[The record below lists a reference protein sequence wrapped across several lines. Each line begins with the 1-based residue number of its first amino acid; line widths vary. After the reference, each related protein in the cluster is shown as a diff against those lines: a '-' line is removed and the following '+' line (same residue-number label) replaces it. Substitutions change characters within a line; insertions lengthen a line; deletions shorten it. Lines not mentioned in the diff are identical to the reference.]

1 MDDRIRLNYTNVL
14 NNRVEQHGVK
24 LAEIKKLSK
33 KFKEIHRK
41 IEEDTRSGKLGFRKL
56 PYNTKLV
63 PEILSLA
70 ERYRYKYNNFV
81 VIGIG
86 GSALGNI
93 AIQQALHHSCWNM
106 LSKEERKGWL
116 RLFVLDNV
124 DPVFIKDILDI
135 IDVRETVFN
144 IISKAG
150 TTAECLANF
159 FVLLKELKKC
169 YKKEDLDKFKQ
180 HIIITTGPEKG
191 FLRELVN
198 KEGYTSF
205 VIEDNVV
212 GRFSVLSPVGLVSA
226 AFTGVDIKMLL
237 RGAREIDTLCS
248 KNDSLFNNIA
258 GMYAVLQ
265 YLLYQK
271 GKHISVML
279 PYSNNLYYLA
289 DWFRQLWA
297 ESLGKKYN
305 LNNQIVNVGPTPI
318 KALGVTD
325 QHSQLQLYIEGP
337 YDKVVTFLSLEKY
350 SVKVDIPLFYDHY
363 LGGKTLNQL
372 IKAEEEATRLAL
384 TKNLRPNLTIS
395 IPEISPYYLGQLF
408 QFFELA
414 AAYAGELFEI
424 NPFDQPG
431 VVLGKELTYALM
443 ARPGYEKQKNI
454 IEREIEKMKF
464 SKYIV

>member
-1 MDDRIRLNYTNVL
+1 MDRIRLNYTNVL
-14 NNRVEQHGVK
+14 SNRVKQHGIEFSEVK
-24 LAEIKKLSK
+24 KFSK
-33 KFKEIHRK
+33 KFKEIHHK
-41 IEEDTRSGKLGFRKL
+41 IEKNTQEGKLGFREL
-56 PYNTKLV
+56 PYDSKIV
-63 PEILSLA
+63 SEILSLA
-70 ERYRYKYNNFV
+70 EKYRYRYNNFV

-124 DPVFIKDILDI
+124 DPAFIKDTLDVI
-135 IDVRETVFN
+135 NVEETVFN

-159 FVLLKELKKC
+159 FVILKELKKI
-169 YKKEDLDKFKQ
+169 YRGDSDKIKQ

-198 KEGYTSF
+198 KEGFTSF
-205 VIEDNVV
+205 VIKDNVV

-237 RGAREIDTLCS
+237 KGAREIDTLCS
-248 KNDSLFNNIA
+248 ENENLSDNIA

-271 GKHISVML
+271 GKHITVML

-305 LNNQIVNVGPTPI
+305 LNNKIVNVGPTPI

-337 YDKVVTFLSLEKY
+337 YDKVITFISLEKY
-350 SVKVDIPLFYDHY
+350 SAKIEIPSFYNHY

-372 IKAEEEATRLAL
+372 IKSEEEATRLAL

-395 IPEISPYYLGQLF
+395 VPEISPYYLGQLF

-414 AAYAGELFEI
+414 TAYAGELFGI
-424 NPFDQPG
+424 NAFDQPG

-443 ARPGYEKQKNI
+443 SRPGYEKQKDAV
-454 IEREIEKMKF
+454 EKEIEKIKS